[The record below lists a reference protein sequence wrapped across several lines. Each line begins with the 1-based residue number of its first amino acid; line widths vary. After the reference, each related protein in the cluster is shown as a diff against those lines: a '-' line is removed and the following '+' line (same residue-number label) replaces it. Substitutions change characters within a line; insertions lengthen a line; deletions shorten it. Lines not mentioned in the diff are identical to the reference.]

1 MRIQRIMSR
10 DGVKQEDVLNRMK
23 HQWSDKKKE
32 QFADFIIENIS
43 FEETLYQAAN
53 LMNKLND

>member
-1 MRIQRIMSR
+1 
-10 DGVKQEDVLNRMK
+10 MK

-32 QFADFIIENIS
+32 QFADYIIENIS